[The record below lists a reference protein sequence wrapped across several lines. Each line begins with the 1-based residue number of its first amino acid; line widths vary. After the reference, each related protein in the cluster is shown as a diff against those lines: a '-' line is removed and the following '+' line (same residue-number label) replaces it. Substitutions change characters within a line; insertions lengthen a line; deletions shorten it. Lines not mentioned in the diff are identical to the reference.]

1 MKYLLIILIILV
13 VAGSIFYFTKPSN
26 KRCAEAAMKVVDAD
40 SYKVPGYSDPG
51 NVETKNATPFSP
63 GNLTIDDKFL
73 WKKVSYVYL
82 SEVKTIG
89 YAYLG
94 SFHKVRAGK

>member
-1 MKYLLIILIILV
+1 MKYLLTTLIILLV
-13 VAGSIFYFTKPSN
+13 TGSIFYFTKPSN
-26 KRCAEAAMKVVDAD
+26 QRCADAAMKVVDAD
-40 SYKVPGYSDPG
+40 SYKVPGYSDPN
-51 NVETKNATPFSP
+51 NVETKNATSFSP
-63 GNLTIDDKFL
+63 DNLAIDDKFL

-94 SFHKVRAGK
+94 SFHKARSKK